1 MLARARS
8 NAYWPGIAHDVL
20 KLCIEC
26 EICAEYHAN
35 PGINTSSYSEA
46 FSSGFKYGADIGEID
61 GHPHLIVVDYYSF
74 AIFECPLPSLATNS
88 VITVFKMIFSDTGI
102 PKTLITDN
110 TTCFLSEEFS
120 EFAQNW
126 NFTHITLSPR
136 YPKDNTH
143 AEKAVSMVKCE
154 DPLFGML
161 VLKTVPLLDVK
172 ELPDKIFFGCTLNAN
187 LPRPGTL
194 HRSYEERY
202 INQDDSGNLSSIRCF
217 KEHDPVWVKISEH
230 FP

>member
-1 MLARARS
+1 MSVLLGDLILNGWPDSCKDLDEELISYWIHRFNLSLVDGVILLGEDCIVVPVSLQGKFLKALHYVHQGVTKMLARARS
-8 NAYWPGIAHDVL
+8 NAYWPGIAYDVL

-35 PGINTSSYSEA
+35 PVINTSSHSEA

-61 GHPHLIVVDYYSF
+61 GHPHLIVLDYYSF

-88 VITVFKMIFSDTGI
+88 VITAFKMIFSDTGI

-126 NFTHITLSPR
+126 NFTNITLSPR
-136 YPKDNTH
+136 YPKDNAH
-143 AEKAVSMVKCE
+143 AEKAVSMVK
-154 DPLFGML
+154 
-161 VLKTVPLLDVK
+161 
-172 ELPDKIFFGCTLNAN
+172 
-187 LPRPGTL
+187 
-194 HRSYEERY
+194 
-202 INQDDSGNLSSIRCF
+202 
-217 KEHDPVWVKISEH
+217 
-230 FP
+230 